1 MKKTTAHWY
10 GNKFSPETQNIG
22 YSKDPPNAYCAKKNK
37 MSIKRTYKQAVTLL
51 ILNENVY
58 AQSL

>member
-22 YSKDPPNAYCAKKNK
+22 YSKDPPNAYCAKK
-37 MSIKRTYKQAVTLL
+37 KQ
-51 ILNENVY
+51 NEHKKNI
-58 AQSL
+58 